1 VIDKADKQALMENPH
16 FRRFLF
22 ALIQSTGVFDA
33 CAKID
38 DGTHLY
44 REGRRS
50 VTLDI
55 LRDMEDAQPIQ
66 SSSGIP
72 VLTSIQTL
80 REEAQS
86 GVKETK
92 RGRSG
97 TYRDLGDD
105 DQ

>member
-1 VIDKADKQALMENPH
+1 VIEKGDKLELMQNPA

-22 ALIQSTGVFDA
+22 SLIQSTGVFDA
-33 CAKID
+33 SAKSD
-38 DGTHLY
+38 DGAHLY

-50 VTLDI
+50 VTLEI
-55 LRDMEDAQPIQ
+55 LRDMEAAQPVQ
-66 SSSGIP
+66 SPTGIP
-72 VLTSIQTL
+72 ILTSIQTL

-86 GVKETK
+86 GGKEIK
-92 RGRSG
+92 RARSG